1 MQIFGNILLGLAS
14 FIYLL
19 PLQLLLGA
27 ARRATRNDGGAIWGA
42 IFVFLPLWILLTV
55 ALSVATAR
63 GGLDW
68 LPVRRGGQH
77 ALVVLAGLA
86 LLATSLFSVLGR
98 VEEVSQLPVVSRPFL
113 AWADLALPL
122 VTIAFLLFTLNTALA
137 PSIPPAAYR
146 LPFAILVGASLLHG
160 VGLLGEW
167 FVRAQQSQIARVNEE
182 AEFYARAE
190 RTMLERLKTLDP
202 QADLAELLD
211 ASGHS
216 NPEIHAVVMAKL
228 GAHPNL
234 REGTASVLRSWR
246 ADAAFRYLAA
256 VDISAGERD
265 ALAPAVLDGIGQMT
279 RVIDDEIA
287 RSTHFRAD
295 DFDPRTRRMITTAD
309 RFAGCGVDFAPALRE
324 LRRVIDA
331 KETAN
336 IPLNARGML
345 DAWLDRHAS
354 RTSTTR
360 P

>member
-42 IFVFLPLWILLTV
+42 IFVFLPLWILLTI

-68 LPVRRGGQH
+68 LPVKRAGQH
-77 ALVVLAGLA
+77 ALVILAGLA
-86 LLATSLFSVLGR
+86 LLATSLFAFLGR

-113 AWADLALPL
+113 VWADLALPL
-122 VTIAFLLFTLNTALA
+122 ITIAFLLFTLNTALA

-146 LPFAILVGASLLHG
+146 LPFAILAAASLLHG

-167 FVRAQQSQIARVNEE
+167 FVRAQQSQVARMNEE

-216 NPEIHAVVMAKL
+216 NPEIHAVVMAES
-228 GAHPNL
+228 G
-234 REGTASVLRSWR
+234 
-246 ADAAFRYLAA
+246 
-256 VDISAGERD
+256 
-265 ALAPAVLDGIGQMT
+265 
-279 RVIDDEIA
+279 
-287 RSTHFRAD
+287 
-295 DFDPRTRRMITTAD
+295 
-309 RFAGCGVDFAPALRE
+309 
-324 LRRVIDA
+324 
-331 KETAN
+331 
-336 IPLNARGML
+336 
-345 DAWLDRHAS
+345 
-354 RTSTTR
+354 
-360 P
+360 